1 MKTTKKSLST
11 SRLLLICF
19 LFFMGITGKMEAV
32 PKASDPG
39 LDYNE
44 FKGKVVNSVTG
55 DGLASAYLAI
65 DGTNISTVTNSDGEF
80 SLKVPEDITEANVSI
95 SNLGYKT
102 KNLPLS
108 YFKAQNTIIKLEES
122 VEQLSEVSIFTAKDA
137 TSLVYK
143 MLQRRGEN
151 YLDNE
156 ALMTAFYRET
166 IKKGRRN
173 ISLSE
178 AVAQVYKQPNSSNRK
193 DDVALLKARKSTD
206 YKRLD
211 TLALKLRGGPYNTL
225 YVDLMKYPD
234 FLFDQDQLD
243 AYSFR
248 FNEPTR
254 INDRYLY
261 VVDFEEN
268 DHGEP
273 WYHGK
278 LFIDAESTTL
288 VKALYSL
295 NVDNRNAASSLFV
308 RKKPAGAK
316 VYPVEV
322 NYQVDYRK
330 ADGKWYYGYGNAQLE
345 FAVNWKRKIFNSHYK
360 VSSEMAVTDWQRASE
375 KDKTRQFIKPSVV
388 MVDDIS
394 GFADVNFWGNNN
406 IIEPEKS
413 IQNAIEKIQRKL
425 KREGN

>member
-1 MKTTKKSLST
+1 MKTTKKSLLN
-11 SRLLLICF
+11 SRVLMICF
-19 LFFMGITGKMEAV
+19 LFFIGMNTNLWAV
-32 PKASDPG
+32 PEGTDPG

-55 DGLASAYLAI
+55 DPLASAYIVI
-65 DGTNISTVTNSDGEF
+65 DDTNISTVTNSDGEF
-80 SLKVPEDITEANVSI
+80 SLKVPEDITQATVTI
-95 SNLGYKT
+95 SNLGYKS
-102 KNLPLS
+102 KSLPLS
-108 YFKAQNTIIKLEES
+108 YFKAENTLIKLEES
-122 VEQLSEVSIFTAKDA
+122 VEELSEISIFTAKDA

-143 MLQRRGEN
+143 MLQKRGEN

-156 ALMTAFYRET
+156 TLMTAFYRET

-178 AVAQVYKQPNSSNRK
+178 AVAEVYKQPNSSNRK

-234 FLFDQDQLD
+234 FLFDQNSLD
-243 AYSFR
+243 DYSFS

-261 VVDFEEN
+261 VVDFKEN
-268 DHGEP
+268 NHSEP
-273 WYHGK
+273 WYYGK
-278 LFIDAESTTL
+278 LFIDAESITL

-295 NVDNRNAASSLFV
+295 NVDNRNAASNLFV
-308 RKKPAGAK
+308 RKKPSGAK

-322 NYQVDYRK
+322 DYQVDYRK

-345 FAVNWKRKIFNSHYK
+345 FVVNWKRKIFNSHYK

-375 KDKTRQFIKPSVV
+375 KDKDKQFIKPSVV

-425 KREGN
+425 KREEN

>member
-1 MKTTKKSLST
+1 MKTTKKSLSN
-11 SRLLLICF
+11 SRVLMICF
-19 LFFMGITGKMEAV
+19 LFFIGMNTNLWAV
-32 PKASDPG
+32 PEGTDPG

-55 DGLASAYLAI
+55 DPLASAYIVI
-65 DGTNISTVTNSDGEF
+65 DDTNISTVTNSDGEF
-80 SLKVPEDITEANVSI
+80 SLKVPEDITQATVTI
-95 SNLGYKT
+95 SNLGYKS
-102 KNLPLS
+102 KSLPLS
-108 YFKAQNTIIKLEES
+108 YFKAENTLIKLEES
-122 VEQLSEVSIFTAKDA
+122 VEELSEISIFTAKDA

-143 MLQRRGEN
+143 MLQKRGEN

-156 ALMTAFYRET
+156 TLMTAFYRET

-178 AVAQVYKQPNSSNRK
+178 AVAEVYKQPNSSNRK

-234 FLFDQDQLD
+234 FLFDQNSLD
-243 AYSFR
+243 DYSFS

-261 VVDFEEN
+261 VVDFKEN
-268 DHGEP
+268 NHSEP
-273 WYHGK
+273 WYYGK
-278 LFIDAESTTL
+278 LFIDAESITL

-295 NVDNRNAASSLFV
+295 NVDNRNAASNLFV
-308 RKKPAGAK
+308 RKKPSGAK

-322 NYQVDYRK
+322 DYQVDYRK

-345 FAVNWKRKIFNSHYK
+345 FVVNWKRKIFNSHYK

-375 KDKTRQFIKPSVV
+375 KDKDKQFIKPSVV

-425 KREGN
+425 KREEN